1 MSTDRYVSPLS
12 ERYASKEMQYIFSP
26 DMKFRTWRR
35 LWIALAETEKELG
48 LNITQEQIDELK
60 AHAEDINYDVA
71 KERERQVRHD
81 VMSHVYAYGVQ
92 CPKAKGIIHLGA
104 TSCYVGDN
112 TDIIVMTEALKL
124 VKKKLVNVIAEL
136 SAFADKY
143 KDQPTLAFTHFQPA
157 QPTTVGKRAT
167 LWTQEFLLDL
177 EDLEYVLGTMK
188 LLGSKGTTGTQ
199 ASFLELFD
207 GDQETIDKIDPMIA
221 QKMGFKQCYPVSG
234 QTYSRKVDTRV
245 MNVLAGIA
253 ASAHK
258 MSNDIRLLQHLKEVE
273 EPFEKSQIG
282 SSAMAYKRNPMR
294 SERIAS
300 LSRYVMVDALN
311 PAITSAT
318 QWFERTLDDSANKRL
333 SIPEGF
339 LAIDGILDLCLNVV
353 DGLVVYPKVIE
364 KHMMAELPFMAT
376 SCCPAWSVMAKKL
389 FPEHAKCISMALTPM
404 TLTARLIK
412 QHNPDARVVFIGPC
426 AAKKLEAMRR
436 SVRSEVD
443 FVLTFEEMTGIFS
456 AKHVDLENIEEDPA
470 GVSDASTDGRNFA
483 VAGGVA
489 QAVVNVIKRDHP
501 DQEVKVANAE
511 GLKEC
516 RQLLKLAT
524 LGKYPGYLL
533 EGMACPG
540 GCVAGAGTMQAIKK
554 SQTSVGLYAKQST
567 HKTSSETEYIKEL
580 NKLVD

>member
-1 MSTDRYVSPLS
+1 MSTDVYQSPLS
-12 ERYASKEMQYIFSP
+12 ERYASKEMQYIFSQ
-26 DMKFRTWRR
+26 DMKFRTWRK

-48 LNITQEQIDELK
+48 LPITEEQIAELK

-71 KERERQVRHD
+71 KAREKEVRHD

-112 TDIIVMTEALKL
+112 TDIIVMTEALRL
-124 VKKKLVNVIAEL
+124 IKKKLVNVMSEL
-136 SAFADKY
+136 ADFADKY
-143 KDQPTLAFTHFQPA
+143 KAQPTLAFTHFQPA

-167 LWTQEFLLDL
+167 LWLQEFSLDL
-177 EDLEYVLGTMK
+177 EDLEHVLSNMK

-207 GDQETIDKIDPMIA
+207 GNQEKIDKIDPMIA
-221 QKMGFKQCYPVSG
+221 EKMGFSECYPVSG

-245 MNVLAGIA
+245 LNVLAGIA

-300 LSRYVMVDALN
+300 LSRYVMIDALN

-333 SIPEGF
+333 SVPEGF
-339 LAIDGILDLCLNVV
+339 LATDGILDLCLNVV

-364 KHMMAELPFMAT
+364 KRLMSELPFMAT
-376 SCCPAWSVMAKKL
+376 
-389 FPEHAKCISMALTPM
+389 
-404 TLTARLIK
+404 
-412 QHNPDARVVFIGPC
+412 
-426 AAKKLEAMRR
+426 
-436 SVRSEVD
+436 
-443 FVLTFEEMTGIFS
+443 
-456 AKHVDLENIEEDPA
+456 ENIMMDAVKAGGDRQELHERIRELSMEAGRNVKVEGKENNLLELIAADAAFNLSLEDLQKTMDPA
-470 GVSDASTDGRNFA
+470 KYVGRSKEQVDALLQKVIRPILEENRELLGVKA
-483 VAGGVA
+483 VIHV
-489 QAVVNVIKRDHP
+489 
-501 DQEVKVANAE
+501 
-511 GLKEC
+511 
-516 RQLLKLAT
+516 
-524 LGKYPGYLL
+524 
-533 EGMACPG
+533 
-540 GCVAGAGTMQAIKK
+540 
-554 SQTSVGLYAKQST
+554 
-567 HKTSSETEYIKEL
+567 
-580 NKLVD
+580 

>member
-1 MSTDRYVSPLS
+1 MSTDRYQSPLS

-26 DMKFRTWRR
+26 DKKFKTWRK

-48 LNITQEQIDELK
+48 LPITEEQIEELK

-71 KERERQVRHD
+71 RAREKEVRHD

-112 TDIIVMTEALKL
+112 TDIIVMTEALHLVRRKL
-124 VKKKLVNVIAEL
+124 LNVIKELADFAEE
-136 SAFADKY
+136 Y
-143 KDQPTLAFTHFQPA
+143 KELPTLAFTHFQPA
-157 QPTTVGKRAT
+157 QPTTVGKRAS
-167 LWTQEFLLDL
+167 LWLQEFYMDL
-177 EDLEYVLGTMK
+177 EDLNYVLSTMK

-199 ASFLELFD
+199 ACFLELFN

-221 QKMGFKQCYPVSG
+221 EKMGFKECVPVSG

-245 MNVLAGIA
+245 LNVLAGIA
-253 ASAHK
+253 ASATK

-311 PAITSAT
+311 PAITSAV

-364 KHMMAELPFMAT
+364 KRLMSELPFMAT
-376 SCCPAWSVMAKKL
+376 
-389 FPEHAKCISMALTPM
+389 
-404 TLTARLIK
+404 
-412 QHNPDARVVFIGPC
+412 
-426 AAKKLEAMRR
+426 
-436 SVRSEVD
+436 
-443 FVLTFEEMTGIFS
+443 
-456 AKHVDLENIEEDPA
+456 ENIMMDAVKAGADRQELHERIRTLSMEAGRNVKVEGKENNLLDLIAADPA
-470 GVSDASTDGRNFA
+470 FNLTKEELEKTMDPSKYVGRSKEQVEA
-483 VAGGVA
+483 Y
-489 QAVVNVIKRDHP
+489 
-501 DQEVKVANAE
+501 
-511 GLKEC
+511 LKNYI
-516 RQLLKLAT
+516 R
-524 LGKYPGYLL
+524 PML
-533 EGMACPG
+533 E
-540 GCVAGAGTMQAIKK
+540 QN
-554 SQTSVGLYAKQST
+554 
-567 HKTSSETEYIKEL
+567 KEL
-580 NKLVD
+580 LGMSAEIKV

>member
-48 LNITQEQIDELK
+48 LPITQEQIDELK
-60 AHAEDINYDVA
+60 AHKDDINYDVA

-136 SAFADKY
+136 AKFAEKY
-143 KDQPTLAFTHFQPA
+143 KDLPTLAFTHFQPA

-167 LWTQEFLLDL
+167 LWMQEFMLDL
-177 EDLEYVLGTMK
+177 EDLNYVLSTMK

-221 QKMGFKQCYPVSG
+221 EKMGFKQCYPVSG

-245 MNVLAGIA
+245 VNILAGIA

-258 MSNDIRLLQHLKEVE
+258 FSNDIRLLQHLKEVE

-300 LSRYVMVDALN
+300 LSRFVMVDAMN

-333 SIPEGF
+333 SVPEGF

-364 KHMMAELPFMAT
+364 KRLSSELPFMAT
-376 SCCPAWSVMAKKL
+376 
-389 FPEHAKCISMALTPM
+389 
-404 TLTARLIK
+404 
-412 QHNPDARVVFIGPC
+412 
-426 AAKKLEAMRR
+426 
-436 SVRSEVD
+436 
-443 FVLTFEEMTGIFS
+443 
-456 AKHVDLENIEEDPA
+456 ENIMMDAVKAGGDRQELHERIRELSMEAGKTVKVEGKDNNLLELIAADPA
-470 GVSDASTDGRNFA
+470 FNLTLEELEKTMDPAKYTGRASVQVDAFLK
-483 VAGGVA
+483 
-489 QAVVNVIKRDHP
+489 NVINPMLEENKDLLGMT
-501 DQEVKVANAE
+501 AE
-511 GLKEC
+511 IN
-516 RQLLKLAT
+516 
-524 LGKYPGYLL
+524 
-533 EGMACPG
+533 
-540 GCVAGAGTMQAIKK
+540 V
-554 SQTSVGLYAKQST
+554 
-567 HKTSSETEYIKEL
+567 
-580 NKLVD
+580 

>member
-1 MSTDRYVSPLS
+1 MSTDRYTSPLS
-12 ERYASKEMQYIFSP
+12 ERYASKEMQYIFSQ

-60 AHAEDINYDVA
+60 AHADDINYDVA
-71 KERERQVRHD
+71 KAREKEVRHD

-124 VKKKLVNVIAEL
+124 VQKKLVNVIAEL
-136 SAFADKY
+136 SKFADKY

-157 QPTTVGKRAT
+157 QPTTVGKRTT
-167 LWTQEFLLDL
+167 LWTQEFMMDL
-177 EDLEYVLGTMK
+177 EDLEYVLGTIK

-199 ASFLELFD
+199 ASFLELFE

-221 QKMGFKQCYPVSG
+221 AKMGFKECYPVSG

-245 MNVLAGIA
+245 VNVLAGIA

-333 SIPEGF
+333 SVPEGF

-376 SCCPAWSVMAKKL
+376 
-389 FPEHAKCISMALTPM
+389 
-404 TLTARLIK
+404 
-412 QHNPDARVVFIGPC
+412 
-426 AAKKLEAMRR
+426 
-436 SVRSEVD
+436 
-443 FVLTFEEMTGIFS
+443 
-456 AKHVDLENIEEDPA
+456 ENIMMDAVKAGGDRQELHERIRELSMEAGKNVKVEGKDNNLLELIAADPA
-470 GVSDASTDGRNFA
+470 FNLTLEELQKTMDPKKYVGRAKEQTESFIA
-483 VAGGVA
+483 K
-489 QAVVNVIKRDHP
+489 VVNPVLDSHK
-501 DQEVKVANAE
+501 EMLGMTAE
-511 GLKEC
+511 IN
-516 RQLLKLAT
+516 
-524 LGKYPGYLL
+524 
-533 EGMACPG
+533 
-540 GCVAGAGTMQAIKK
+540 V
-554 SQTSVGLYAKQST
+554 
-567 HKTSSETEYIKEL
+567 
-580 NKLVD
+580 

>member
-207 GDQETIDKIDPMIA
+207 RDQETIDKIDPMIA
-221 QKMGFKQCYPVSG
+221 EKMGFKECYPVSG

-245 MNVLAGIA
+245 ANILAGIA

-376 SCCPAWSVMAKKL
+376 
-389 FPEHAKCISMALTPM
+389 
-404 TLTARLIK
+404 
-412 QHNPDARVVFIGPC
+412 
-426 AAKKLEAMRR
+426 
-436 SVRSEVD
+436 
-443 FVLTFEEMTGIFS
+443 
-456 AKHVDLENIEEDPA
+456 ENIMMDAVKAGGDRQELHERIRELSMEAGKTVKVEGKDNNLLELIAADPA
-470 GVSDASTDGRNFA
+470 FNLSLEDLQRSMDPKKYIGRAKEQTERFVNT
-483 VAGGVA
+483 
-489 QAVVNVIKRDHP
+489 VVQPILDSH
-501 DQEVKVANAE
+501 
-511 GLKEC
+511 
-516 RQLLKLAT
+516 
-524 LGKYPGYLL
+524 
-533 EGMACPG
+533 
-540 GCVAGAGTMQAIKK
+540 
-554 SQTSVGLYAKQST
+554 
-567 HKTSSETEYIKEL
+567 KEL
-580 NKLVD
+580 LGVKAEINV